1 MEITLTIPSS
11 ATVTAED
18 FLEAAMEHW
27 GWHPDQGITAEDYLL
42 DRVEEQL
49 HGHFRQGQRTMSRDE
64 VEAELPRPESRGIR
78 AHREREEAAE
88 RSRGEESRP
97 TP

>member
-1 MEITLTIPSS
+1 MEITLTITSS
-11 ATVTAED
+11 ATVTAEQ

-27 GWHPDQGITAEDYLL
+27 GWHPDQGVTAQDYLL

-49 HGHFRQGQRTMSRDE
+49 HGHFRAGQRTMSRDE
-64 VEAELPRPESRGIR
+64 VEADLPRPESRGIR
-78 AHREREEAAE
+78 VHQEREAAPEAE
-88 RSRGEESRP
+88 RGEEPRP

>member
-1 MEITLTIPSS
+1 MEITITIPSS
-11 ATVTAED
+11 ATVTAEQ
-18 FLEAAMEHW
+18 FLETAMRHW
-27 GWHPDQGITAEDYLL
+27 GWDEAQGLDPQDYLL

-49 HGHFRQGQRTMSRDE
+49 HGHFRAGQRTMSRDQ

-78 AHREREEAAE
+78 AHREREAAPE
-88 RSRGEESRP
+88 TERGEEPRP